1 MIKFD
6 KKEVK
11 ECLMEAFYNGWSEG
25 KFTYS
30 AIEQGYG
37 FKVET
42 FVNYKMQM
50 TTYKDYQ
57 VADVGIINSVIDAEK
72 RIDEILK

>member
-30 AIEQGYG
+30 ATEQGFG
-37 FKVET
+37 FKVEV
-42 FVNYKMQM
+42 FVNDKMQM
-50 TTYKDYQ
+50 TTYKNYE
-57 VADVGIINSVIDAEK
+57 VVDVGLINSIVDAEK
-72 RIDEILK
+72 RINEILR